1 MPQKILIAD
10 DEPLFRQTTGELLE
24 TAGYMCTC
32 VSSACEALEALRRQ
46 PYDLILSDLN
56 MPGNDRLEL
65 LYQGRTIAPATPL
78 IVITGVPSLPTAI
91 QSIRLGIA
99 DYLLKPVKFQD
110 LLSSVKRVLS
120 HAYQPTG
127 LSRVRDGCQREIPR
141 FPGLIGESPCMLEI
155 FDVID
160 RVAQSDANV
169 LITGE
174 SGTGKEIVA
183 RTIHENSARSKNAY
197 QVIDCTTIPEPLFE
211 SIMFGHVKGAF
222 TGAIRDQEGLLYRSH
237 SGTVFLDE
245 IGELPKALQAKLLR
259 VIQEQSFLPVGGN
272 ELQRLDTRFLCA
284 TNRDLEVDV
293 QSGQFRRDLFYR
305 LAVVH
310 LVIPPLRERGDD
322 LVLLTR
328 HFEAVLQVSDSQPRR
343 FSELAMERLRG
354 YHWPGNVRELRNIVE
369 RCLALS
375 RLPEIE
381 PQDLP
386 KSLLAP
392 IDSNVPTCSKDSSSR
407 SEVVDDAERQYFVD
421 LLMKHGGNVTKAA
434 QEAKMSR
441 QGLHKWLRKHKIAA
455 AKFRY

>member
-1 MPQKILIAD
+1 MSPRILIAD

-32 VSSACEALEALRRQ
+32 VSTACEALEALRQDR
-46 PYDLILSDLN
+46 YDLVLSDLN
-56 MPGNDRLEL
+56 MPGNDQLEL
-65 LYQGRTIAPATPL
+65 LSQGRAIAPGTPL

-110 LLSSVKRVLS
+110 LLSSVQRVLS
-120 HAYQPTG
+120 HVHRPAEIAQHPD
-127 LSRVRDGCQREIPR
+127 RPEKDIPR

-155 FDVID
+155 FDIID

-183 RTIHENSARSKNAY
+183 RTIHENSARSKHAY
-197 QVIDCTTIPEPLFE
+197 QVIDCTAIPETLFE
-211 SIMFGHVKGAF
+211 SIMFGHIQGAF
-222 TGAIRDQEGLLYRSH
+222 TGAIRDQEGLLSQAH

-245 IGELPKALQAKLLR
+245 IGELPKTLQAKLLR

-272 ELQRLDTRFLCA
+272 VRKRLDTRFLCA
-284 TNRDLEVDV
+284 TNRDLEAEVL
-293 QSGQFRRDLFYR
+293 SGQFRRDLFYR

-328 HFEAVLQVSDSQPRR
+328 HFEAALQEGVPQPRR
-343 FSELAMERLRG
+343 FSESAFQRLRG
-354 YHWPGNVRELRNIVE
+354 YRWPGNVRELRNVVE

-375 RLPEIE
+375 RQSEIDLHE
-381 PQDLP
+381 LP
-386 KSLLAP
+386 KSLLAS
-392 IDSNVPTCSKDSSSR
+392 IDINADTPSKDSLTR
-407 SEVVDDAERQYFVD
+407 TEIVDDAERQYFVD
-421 LLMKHGGNVTKAA
+421 LLKRHGGNVTKAA
-434 QEAKMSR
+434 QEANMSR

-455 AKFRY
+455 AQFRF